1 MRLKWQALAT
11 VALVAGTACSSSV
24 TPNPP
29 HGNPNLFLFH
39 TITTIGSIV
48 DPINGDQNPYG
59 LAIAPLS
66 AGMLTAGDLVE
77 CNFNDAANVQGNG
90 TSVEVIHPTPG
101 STAHR
106 FAQSTAQMGCG
117 AVAPLSNGS
126 VAVTAKLANNVLL
139 YNPSGGQTVIPHAWN
154 GPWGIAFAAA
164 ATPALY
170 VSNAN
175 DGSIVRVRFNANG
188 TFGFDQIATGFSVN
202 HGAPGNIFAPYG
214 LSYAA
219 ANDTLY
225 IMDTNTSRIV
235 AFANVSSIPV
245 GGIVVTG
252 GTFSGP
258 SAGSARVVA
267 SGAPLNNPLGST
279 ILPNGNLG
287 VVNNSD
293 DNFMEFKPD
302 GTLVGMLALDP
313 GQGGGALFSIA
324 AAVNTA
330 GQAIV
335 YYVDSTDNT
344 ARILSP

>member
-1 MRLKWQALAT
+1 MRLNRQLVSAAALLAF
-11 VALVAGTACSSSV
+11 AACSNTNNV
-24 TPNPP
+24 APIN
-29 HGNPNLFLFH
+29 NPNLFLFH
-39 TITTIGSIV
+39 TITTIGSIL

-66 AGMLTAGDLVE
+66 GGLLTAGDLVV
-77 CNFNDAANVQGNG
+77 CDFNDAANVQGNG
-90 TSVEVIHPTPG
+90 TSVEVIHPALG

-106 FAQSTAQMGCG
+106 FAQSASQMGCG
-117 AVAPLSNGS
+117 AVAALSNGS

-139 YNPSGGQTVIPHAWN
+139 YNSAGVPTLIPHAWN

-175 DGSIVRVRFNANG
+175 DGSIVRVRLNSNG

-214 LSYAA
+214 LSYSPALDA
-219 ANDTLY
+219 LY
-225 IMDTNTSRIV
+225 IMDTNANRIV
-235 AFANVSSIPV
+235 VFGQVSSIPAN
-245 GGIVVTG
+245 GIAVTG

-258 SAGSARVVA
+258 SAGSAHVFF
-267 SGAPLNNPLGST
+267 SGPPLNNPLGST
-279 ILPNGNLG
+279 LLPNGDVG

-293 DNFMEFKPD
+293 DQFMEFKSD
-302 GTLVGMLALDP
+302 GTLVGMLALEP

-324 AAVNTA
+324 ATVNTS
-330 GQAIV
+330 GQTIV